1 MSALLESLRRLLGR
15 DHVFTG
21 DDAAPWLTDW
31 RRICTGRALAVVRPA
46 NTTQVAE
53 VVRLCIAHGAPIVP
67 QGGNTGQVAGA
78 TPDASGRAVVVLLGR
93 LDRIRAIDVDNDTVT
108 VEAGCTL
115 QALQDAARA
124 QGRLFPLSLG
134 AEGSCMIGG
143 NLATNA
149 GGTQVLRYGNA
160 RELTLGLEVVTAQGG
175 IWNGLRALRKDNA
188 GYDLRDLFVGS
199 EGTLG
204 IITAATLKLF
214 PLPRAQRTAF
224 VATASVERAVTL
236 LARARAG
243 LGAGLT
249 AFELVSHASLDL
261 VTRAFPAQRL
271 PFATA
276 SSPWYVLL
284 ELSDNEG
291 EAHARERFEEVLGK
305 ALEAGEIDDAAIAGS
320 ESQSAALWHLR
331 ESITLAVQQAGKCLK
346 HDISVPT
353 SRVARFVH
361 ETDEKL
367 DAAYPGIRHVTF
379 GHLGDGNLHYNL
391 LKADGVAEE
400 AFLASGPA
408 IARLVHDCV
417 RDLGGSI
424 SAEQGIGQLRL
435 DDLRR
440 YKDGVELDLMRRIKS
455 ALDPEGLMNPGKV
468 LPGSA

>member
-1 MSALLESLRRLLGR
+1 MNALLESLRQLLGH
-15 DHVFTG
+15 DHVLTG
-21 DDAAPWLTDW
+21 EDAAPWLTDW
-31 RRICTGRALAVVRPA
+31 RKTCTGRALAVVRPHDTA
-46 NTTQVAE
+46 QVAE
-53 VVRLCIAHGAPIVP
+53 AVRLCIAHGAPIVP

-78 TPDASGRAVVVLLGR
+78 TPDASGQAVVVLLGR
-93 LDRIRAIDVDNDTVT
+93 LNRIRAIDADNDTIT

-115 QALQDAARA
+115 QAVQEAARA
-124 QGRLFPLSLG
+124 RGRLFPLSLG

-160 RELTLGLEVVTAQGG
+160 RELTLGLEVVTAQGET
-175 IWNGLRALRKDNA
+175 WNGLRALRKDNT

-214 PLPRAQRTAF
+214 PLPRAQRTAL
-224 VATASVERAVTL
+224 VATASIERAVAL

-243 LGAGLT
+243 LDAGLT
-249 AFELVSHASLDL
+249 AFELISRPSLDL
-261 VTRAFPAQRL
+261 VTRAFPAQRH

-276 SSPWYVLL
+276 SSPWYVLV
-284 ELSDNEG
+284 ELSDSEG
-291 EAHARERFEEVLGK
+291 EAHARERFEAVLGG
-305 ALEAGEIDDAAIAGS
+305 ALEAGEIDDAAIAES
-320 ESQSAALWHLR
+320 ETQSAALWHLR

-353 SRVARFVH
+353 SRVARFVR
-361 ETDEKL
+361 ETGEKL
-367 DAAYPGIRHVTF
+367 EAAFPGIRHVTF

-391 LKADGVAEE
+391 MKAEGIADES
-400 AFLASGPA
+400 FLASGPA

-417 RDLGGSI
+417 RDLEGSI
-424 SAEQGIGQLRL
+424 SAEQGIGQLRVG
-435 DDLRR
+435 DLRR
-440 YKDGVELDLMRRIKS
+440 YKDGVELALMRRIKS

-468 LPGSA
+468 LPGPG